1 MYPLPLFLHTLNW
14 YNPSLLYTCTNGEK
28 SSKGSQC
35 LHFWRLMPNGER
47 LLSPKQKE
55 RTTIISKKIKI
66 KLQLIFGNFSIGIH
80 ASFVLRKQN
89 FNWYLNNGNLFNWYI
104 SRSFFKI
111 SIYFKTLLKA
121 KRRISFRGSFIKSKE
136 KHLKQGEKFQILKML
151 LAILFI
157 YL

>member
-1 MYPLPLFLHTLNW
+1 
-14 YNPSLLYTCTNGEK
+14 
-28 SSKGSQC
+28 
-35 LHFWRLMPNGER
+35 MPKGER
-47 LLSPKQKE
+47 ILSPKQKD
-55 RTTIISKKIKI
+55 RTTIISKNFEIM
-66 KLQLIFGNFSIGIH
+66 LQLIFGNFSIGIH

-89 FNWYLNNGNLFNWYI
+89 FNWYLNNGNLFNWCL

-111 SIYFKTLLKA
+111 SIYFNTLLKA